1 MSRDHIQL
9 TPELS
14 DYLRQVSLHEPEVL
28 AKLREDTA
36 KLENGAMQIT
46 PEQGQF
52 MRLLVRLLCVRKA
65 LEIGTFTGYSSTAV
79 ALGLPA
85 DGRLICCDVS
95 EEYTARAREAWREAG
110 VESRIELRIG
120 PAVKTLDAMIANG
133 DSGTFDFAFIDADK
147 PNYGAYLDRVYK
159 LLRTGG
165 LALVDNVL
173 WSGRV
178 IDPAVND
185 DGTTAI
191 REFNTN
197 LKDDPRFAISMLPLG
212 DGVTLAMKI

>member
-14 DYLRQVSLHEPEVL
+14 DYLRRVSLHEPEVL
-28 AKLREDTA
+28 ARLREDTA

-52 MRLLVRLLCVRKA
+52 MRLLVRLIGVRKA

-95 EEYTARAREAWREAG
+95 EEYTARARAG
-110 VESRIELRIG
+110 VARSRRRKQDRT
-120 PAVKTLDAMIANG
+120 PNRPRRKNARRDDRQWRV
-133 DSGTFDFAFIDADK
+133 GTFDFAFIDADK

-165 LALVDNVL
+165 LVVIDNVL

-178 IDPAVND
+178 IDPAC
-185 DGTTAI
+185 
-191 REFNTN
+191 E
-197 LKDDPRFAISMLPLG
+197 
-212 DGVTLAMKI
+212 

>member
-14 DYLRQVSLHEPEVL
+14 DYLRRVSLHEPDVL
-28 AKLREDTA
+28 ARLREDTA
-36 KLENGAMQIT
+36 KMENGEMQIT

-52 MRLLVRLLCVRKA
+52 MRLLVRLLRVRKA

-120 PAVKTLDAMIANG
+120 PAVQTLEAMIANG

-165 LALVDNVL
+165 LALIDNVL

-178 IDPAVND
+178 IDPGVND
-185 DGTTAI
+185 VGTTAI
-191 REFNTN
+191 RQFNTK
-197 LKDDPRFAISMLPLG
+197 LKDDPRFTVSMLPLG
-212 DGVTLAMKI
+212 DGVTLAMKN

>member
-14 DYLRQVSLHEPEVL
+14 DYLRQVSVREPDVL
-28 AKLREDTA
+28 ARLREDTA
-36 KLENGAMQIT
+36 KMEKGAMQIT

-52 MRLLVRLLCVRKA
+52 MRLLVRLIGARKA
-65 LEIGTFTGYSSTAV
+65 VEIGTFTGYSSTAV

-85 DGRLICCDVS
+85 DGRLVCCDVS

-133 DSGTFDFAFIDADK
+133 DSATFDFAFIDADK

-165 LALVDNVL
+165 LVVIDNVL
-173 WSGRV
+173 W
-178 IDPAVND
+178 
-185 DGTTAI
+185 
-191 REFNTN
+191 EW
-197 LKDDPRFAISMLPLG
+197 PRYRFRG
-212 DGVTLAMKI
+212 E

>member
-14 DYLRQVSLHEPEVL
+14 EYLRQVSLHEPEVL
-28 AKLREDTA
+28 ARLREETA
-36 KLENGAMQIT
+36 KLEEGAMQIT

-52 MRLLVRLLCVRKA
+52 MRLLVRLIGVHKA

-120 PAVKTLDAMIANG
+120 PAVKTLDGLLANG
-133 DSGTFDFAFIDADK
+133 DAGTFDFAFIDADK
-147 PNYGAYLDRVYK
+147 PNYGAYLDRVYQ

-165 LALVDNVL
+165 LVVIDNVL

-185 DGTTAI
+185 EGTTAI
-191 REFNTN
+191 RDFNTK
-197 LKDDPRFAISMLPLG
+197 LKHDPRFTASMLPLG

>member
-14 DYLRQVSLHEPEVL
+14 DYLRRVSLHEPDVL
-28 AKLREDTA
+28 ARLREDTA
-36 KLENGAMQIT
+36 KMENGEMQIT

-52 MRLLVRLLCVRKA
+52 MRLLVRLLRVRKA

-110 VESRIELRIG
+110 VERRIG
-120 PAVKTLDAMIANG
+120 
-133 DSGTFDFAFIDADK
+133 
-147 PNYGAYLDRVYK
+147 
-159 LLRTGG
+159 LRT
-165 LALVDNVL
+165 A
-173 WSGRV
+173 
-178 IDPAVND
+178 PAE
-185 DGTTAI
+185 
-191 REFNTN
+191 R
-197 LKDDPRFAISMLPLG
+197 LPNHR
-212 DGVTLAMKI
+212 

>member
-14 DYLRQVSLHEPEVL
+14 DYLRRVSLHEPQVL

-36 KLENGAMQIT
+36 KLENGTMQIT

-52 MRLLVRLLCVRKA
+52 MRLLVRLIGVRKA

-133 DSGTFDFAFIDADK
+133 ESGTFDFAFIDADK
-147 PNYGAYLDRVYK
+147 PNYGAYLDRVYR

-165 LALVDNVL
+165 LAVVDNVL

-178 IDPAVND
+178 IDASVND

-191 REFNTN
+191 REFNAK
-197 LKDDPRFAISMLPLG
+197 LKDDSRFTVSMLPLG
-212 DGVTLAMKI
+212 DGVTLAMKN